1 MNLTNGQEI
10 YINDDIYYGDMID
23 KKVIEQLLKR
33 ASENNISLG
42 LILKDDI
49 VINFFTEE
57 SYHNF
62 TNYIKAQVKNLNHQ
76 PFDTSKEVL
85 QIWLFASNDIV
96 DEYRKEFTTLDFID
110 WGNYG
115 ADVLPR
121 GLSKANGIK
130 KIADIMGY
138 QKENMYAFG
147 DGDNDAFM
155 FKEVGTSVAMGNGS
169 MLAKKN
175 ATMITDDISN
185 DGLYKAIKK
194 LNLLQKRKK

>member
-1 MNLTNGQEI
+1 
-10 YINDDIYYGDMID
+10 MID

-194 LNLLQKRKK
+194 LNLL

>member
-194 LNLLQKRKK
+194 LNLL